1 MNRVVYTCEKCFK
14 PFERASKPGGY
25 RFCSHHC
32 ANQHAFKIG
41 RGELLPY
48 AEIGA
53 KVGYI
58 AKRLEVNPRT
68 VREALIRHGLRGL
81 WASRRYKKCAS
92 LMAGSTSATTAS
104 SVTTSPSAESAA
116 LMAGGT
122 NCGS

>member
-1 MNRVVYTCEKCFK
+1 MNPVTYTCEKCFQ

-32 ANQHAFKIG
+32 ANQHAFKLG

-68 VREALIRHGLRGL
+68 VREALFRHDLYRL
-81 WASRRYKKCAS
+81 WYSRRYKKCAS
-92 LMAGSTSATTAS
+92 LMDGSTSATTAS
-104 SVTTSPSAESAA
+104 NGATTPSAKSAVP
-116 LMAGGT
+116 MGGGM
-122 NCGS
+122 NYGG

>member
-1 MNRVVYTCEKCFK
+1 MNPVTYTCEKCFQ

-32 ANQHAFKIG
+32 ANQHAFKLG

-92 LMAGSTSATTAS
+92 LMDGSTSATTAS
-104 SVTTSPSAESAA
+104 NGATTPSAKSAVP
-116 LMAGGT
+116 MGGGM
-122 NCGS
+122 NYGG

>member
-1 MNRVVYTCEKCFK
+1 MNPVTYTCEKCFQ

-25 RFCSHHC
+25 RFCSHSC
-32 ANQHAFKIG
+32 ANQHAFKLG

-92 LMAGSTSATTAS
+92 LMDGSTSATTAS
-104 SVTTSPSAESAA
+104 SEGTSPSAKSAVP
-116 LMAGGT
+116 MGGGM
-122 NCGS
+122 NYGG